1 MRTERVRISIGETE
15 KFSMVFPLPH
25 ATQDHLTRFRS
36 RQQIIENNREIILI
50 SRNKLMK
57 IVQYCAFGTLSN
69 TFIANNSDITKS
81 YVLDDSDLF
90 EDHEHLEFDFYFFE
104 LLKK

>member
-1 MRTERVRISIGETE
+1 
-15 KFSMVFPLPH
+15 
-25 ATQDHLTRFRS
+25 
-36 RQQIIENNREIILI
+36 
-50 SRNKLMK
+50 MK